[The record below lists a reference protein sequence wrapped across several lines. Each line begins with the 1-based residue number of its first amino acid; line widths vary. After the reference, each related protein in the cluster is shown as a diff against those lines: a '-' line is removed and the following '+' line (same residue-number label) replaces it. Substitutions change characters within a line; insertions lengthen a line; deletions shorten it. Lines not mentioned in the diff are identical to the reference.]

1 MTSAFLPAEPAE
13 HTDLPLSQLPWPRAG
28 GGQRALPLTNTERR
42 GSQEPASHPPPPS
55 RFWDGAAPAGR
66 GPAPHSPDPG
76 LAGEAAVGGWDS
88 SFKGT
93 WVPWAVSRAG
103 SPPPPSCRGCSLA
116 QRRRVCFLSF
126 GGLFGHLRGPWRGTE
141 GALSADELPFSTQK
155 RGLAGPD
162 GAMKDREARKGPS
175 PPNISTPADGG
186 PVGGRRR
193 TQGHLASPAATTHP
207 GPARTK
213 ISLTRALSSDHLPA
227 AGPRAAGSLPL

>member
-141 GALSADELPFSTQK
+141 GAPSADELPFSTQK
-155 RGLAGPD
+155 
-162 GAMKDREARKGPS
+162 
-175 PPNISTPADGG
+175 
-186 PVGGRRR
+186 
-193 TQGHLASPAATTHP
+193 
-207 GPARTK
+207 
-213 ISLTRALSSDHLPA
+213 
-227 AGPRAAGSLPL
+227 